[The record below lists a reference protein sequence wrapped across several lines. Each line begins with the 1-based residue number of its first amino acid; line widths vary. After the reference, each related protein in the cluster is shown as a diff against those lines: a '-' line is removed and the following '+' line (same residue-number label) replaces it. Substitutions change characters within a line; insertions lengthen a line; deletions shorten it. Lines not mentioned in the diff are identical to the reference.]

1 MNKPLIHSRP
11 RRSSE
16 RNLPMLTA
24 EEELRLARA
33 WKEEG
38 DVDAR
43 NRLVAAF
50 MPLAAA
56 TARRYTKG
64 NQPPDADLIQQAQI
78 GLIKAADRFDP
89 DKGFRFSTYAA
100 WWLRAEIQDYSLSN
114 WSVVGR
120 GNSAQYRKAF
130 FNLKRVEQSLEDDT
144 SGSAHEKD
152 QKIAKALGITVEKVD
167 KVRRQVSGP
176 DQSLNVPA
184 LEDGEEMMARLAD
197 EDTDVERDVMVK
209 LDNETLGHTLVEAVQ
224 SLPDREREIIIA
236 TQIREPAATLETLG
250 EHFGISKERVRQLRE
265 RAFQRLRDGLSDKGV
280 GIDSLV

>member
-1 MNKPLIHSRP
+1 MNKPLIQPRSR
-11 RRSSE
+11 RAGGRS
-16 RNLPMLTA
+16 LPMLSA

-33 WKEEG
+33 WKDDG

-43 NRLVAAF
+43 NKLVAAF
-50 MPLAAA
+50 MPLAMA

-64 NQPPDADLIQQAQI
+64 NQPPDADLVQQAQI

-130 FNLKRVEQSLEDDT
+130 FNLKRVEQSLEDDA
-144 SGSAHEKD
+144 SGSQHDKD
-152 QKIAKALGITVEKVD
+152 QKIAKALGITIEKVD

-176 DQSLNVPA
+176 DQSLNAPA
-184 LEDGEEMMARLAD
+184 MEDGEDMMARLAD
-197 EDTDVERDVMVK
+197 TDTDVERDVMVK
-209 LDNETLGHTLVEAVQ
+209 MDTESLGHTLVEAVQ
-224 SLPDREREIIIA
+224 ALPDREREIIIA

-250 EHFGISKERVRQLRE
+250 THFGISKERVRQLRE